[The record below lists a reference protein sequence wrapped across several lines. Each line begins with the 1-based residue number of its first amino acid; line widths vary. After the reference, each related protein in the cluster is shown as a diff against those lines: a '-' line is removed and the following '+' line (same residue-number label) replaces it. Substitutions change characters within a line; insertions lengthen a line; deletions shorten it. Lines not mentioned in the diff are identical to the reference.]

1 MDKPLYQNDPRWKD
15 QKIGLQSSLTIEQVG
30 CMLTSL
36 AMTINHFGANETP
49 ASLNNKMKAT
59 GGFAGAWIKGAQV
72 PQQFPQCDI
81 ERQMHVEC
89 KGTPAPVDLI
99 DQGLEEG
106 SLIMVRVDWTP
117 DANID
122 SHWVVIYGKKDD
134 DYKIWDPWKK
144 DGAPNT
150 LKERYSFGKKE
161 PADIILEAIWH
172 GHGKFPKSTDKPAT
186 TSGKTERTVADAQK
200 APAPAASGRTMAVQP
215 TTAQL
220 TMRSQPAVAANNVIK
235 SLTAVDV
242 VTVLDSYEEGQAKIG
257 KQGQWL
263 HVKDSTGATGYI
275 AAWYVK
281 QVEAPAASPSSPA
294 EPVKTETQPAPAPVA
309 SASIKVKPTTA
320 SLSFRTQPVVA
331 DNTLIRYLPGSEV
344 MVVAEAGDASKIGQQ
359 NQWLKVKA
367 SDGTEGYVAAWYVT
381 KI

>member
-1 MDKPLYQNDPRWKD
+1 MDTPLYQNDSRWKD
-15 QKIGLQSSLTIEQVG
+15 QKIGLQNNLTIEQVG
-30 CMLTSL
+30 CMLTCF
-36 AMTINHFGANETP
+36 AMTVNHFGANETP
-49 ASLNNKMKAT
+49 ASLNAKMKAS

-72 PQQFPQCDI
+72 PDQFPQYDI

-89 KGTPAPVDLI
+89 KGTPAPIDLI

-106 SLIMVRVDWTP
+106 SIIMVRVDWTP

-144 DGAPNT
+144 DGAANT
-150 LKERYSFGKKE
+150 LRGRYSFGKKE

-172 GHGKFPKSTDKPAT
+172 GHGKFPKSQDKPAAT
-186 TSGKTERTVADAQK
+186 AGKTERTIADAQK
-200 APAPAASGRTMAVQP
+200 AAVVDGRTMAVQP
-215 TTAQL
+215 TTTQL

-242 VTVLDSYEEGQAKIG
+242 VIVLDSYAEGQAKIG

-263 HVKDSTGATGYI
+263 HVRDSTGATGYI

-281 QVEAPAASPSSPA
+281 QVAAPAATPTDPT
-294 EPVKTETQPAPAPVA
+294 KTAGKPA
-309 SASIKVKPTTA
+309 SASASSALIKVKPVSA
-320 SLSFRTQPVVA
+320 SLSFRNQPYVA
-331 DNTLIRYLPGSEV
+331 DNTLIRYLSGNEV
-344 MVVAEAGDASKIGQQ
+344 LTAVDPDAASKIGQQ

-367 SDGTEGYVAAWYVT
+367 SDGTEGYVAAWYV
-381 KI
+381 KKA